1 MQEIY
6 YGDIDKFWIILLFAG
21 ISRPVELMSVV
32 TSLVICTDIGT
43 SSWQI
48 TLTSVRTFSVKPRSV
63 GVQWEKVA
71 HFVIFQ
77 SFPHDDSKI
86 KKISFSCFVRVNKAK

>member
-1 MQEIY
+1 MQERY
-6 YGDIDKFWIILLFAG
+6 YGDIDEVWIILLFAG
-21 ISRPVELMSVV
+21 ILRLVELMSVV
-32 TSLVICTDIGT
+32 MSPVICTDIGT

-48 TLTSVRTFSVKPRSV
+48 TLTSVKTFSVKPRSV
-63 GVQWEKVA
+63 GVQWAKVT

-86 KKISFSCFVRVNKAK
+86 KKSHFMFCNSK